1 MVVWGPPGAEIE
13 NIEICD
19 SEPQIRLYFVN
30 LTYTRKGNTL
40 LRRWRKSCSKARD
53 IVLDDRLTGTMHV
66 TIVNRDWELGYLS
79 I

>member
-19 SEPQIRLYFVN
+19 SEQQIRLYFVS
-30 LTYTRKGNTL
+30 LTYILEGNTL
-40 LRRWRKSCSKARD
+40 LRHWRKPCSKARD

-66 TIVNRDWELGYLS
+66 TILNGDWELGYLS